1 MADLSTQY
9 LGLKLKNPVIAGS
22 SGMTGTVAG
31 VVHAAE
37 NGAGAVVLKSIFE
50 EQILHE
56 MDSYM
61 SETEKDNGNS
71 FQKGYKSVLNER
83 EYDYDEA
90 YSYLA
95 DHAKDLTLRKFLS
108 FVTEAKKAVDI
119 PVIASI
125 NCTSA
130 YDWHYFAR
138 RIEEAGADALELNVY
153 VLPSNTTKNSAEN
166 EKVYFDSI
174 EAVLK
179 QVKIPVSL
187 KMGYYFSGLATTAI
201 ELSKTGIGG
210 LVLFNRPFHPD
221 IDINKMETHAK
232 YLLSDPT
239 EYSHVLRWMAL
250 LSGRVGCPLVAT
262 TGIHSGETAI
272 KQFLA
277 GATAVEIV
285 SAIYK
290 HGYPVISEIIT
301 DISKWMD
308 EKGYKSID
316 DFRGKM
322 NQQSIANPAEFERV
336 QFMRLY
342 SEIV

>member
-1 MADLSTQY
+1 MADLSTNY
-9 LGLKLKNPVIAGS
+9 LGLKLKNPLIVGS

-31 VVHAAE
+31 VKHAAE

-56 MDSYM
+56 TEDYINDSAK
-61 SETEKDNGNS
+61 ENGNS
-71 FQKGYKSVLNER
+71 FHKGYQSVLSER
-83 EYDYDEA
+83 EYDYEEA

-95 DHAKDLTLRKFLS
+95 DHAKDLTLRKYLS
-108 FVTEAKKAVDI
+108 FVAEAKKAVDI

-125 NCTSA
+125 NCTTA

-153 VLPSNTTKNSAEN
+153 VLPSNTTKNSIEN
-166 EKVYFDSI
+166 EKVYFDII

-179 QVKIPVSL
+179 QVSIPVSL

-221 IDINKMETHAK
+221 IDIDKLETHAK
-232 YLLSDPT
+232 YMLSDPA

-250 LSGRVGCPLVAT
+250 LSGRVECPLVAT
-262 TGIHSGETAI
+262 TGIHTAETAI
-272 KQFLA
+272 KLLLA
-277 GATAVEIV
+277 GATAFEVV

-290 HGYPVISEIIT
+290 HHYPVITEILSGIEL
-301 DISKWMD
+301 WMD
-308 EKGYKSID
+308 KKGYKTID
-316 DFRGKM
+316 EFRAKM
-322 NQQSIANPAEFERV
+322 NQHSIKNPAEFERV